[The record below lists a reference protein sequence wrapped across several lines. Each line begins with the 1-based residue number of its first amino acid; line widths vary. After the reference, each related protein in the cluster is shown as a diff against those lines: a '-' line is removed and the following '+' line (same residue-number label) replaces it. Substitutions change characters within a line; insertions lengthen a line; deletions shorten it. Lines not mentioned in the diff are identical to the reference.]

1 MSAPATSPK
10 ARALELLQ
18 KRPGMTV
25 ADLVTLMGLSRRAIA
40 RWLAELRAEG
50 LVRAIEIP
58 HVNPFAPKSQK
69 RVEWSAVEARQLG
82 LFGGGQ

>member
-1 MSAPATSPK
+1 
-10 ARALELLQ
+10 
-18 KRPGMTV
+18 MTV

-50 LVRAIEIP
+50 LVRAVE
-58 HVNPFAPKSQK
+58 VRPKNMAEFLIHGTK

>member
-18 KRPGMTV
+18 QRPGMTV

-40 RWLAELRAEG
+40 RWLAELRREG
-50 LVRAIEIP
+50 LVRAAE
-58 HVNPFAPKSQK
+58 VSRMTRTSGRQK

-82 LFGGGQ
+82 LFGSGR